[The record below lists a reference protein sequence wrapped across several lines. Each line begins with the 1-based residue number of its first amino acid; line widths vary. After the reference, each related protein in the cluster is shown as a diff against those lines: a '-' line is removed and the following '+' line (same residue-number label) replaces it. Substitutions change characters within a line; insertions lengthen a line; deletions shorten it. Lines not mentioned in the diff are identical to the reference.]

1 MIKKIIYFLLISL
14 TTITLFFGSCTNS
27 SNTNDNSTKF
37 LSLDF
42 LRKSVQIMINDEKT
56 LFLVIDHSKHWN
68 IKDLCLYKYKN
79 NLNVGFQKIESEVDS
94 INKKVIYL
102 SAGKEIKPEILFD
115 ENYIIKKYDRINY
128 LESQTIGNFLI
139 TKILL
144 MENDKIKLIGY
155 RSINAFASLT
165 NIGYNNFNIKDSI
178 IENINFLKFNYRYKK
193 LSKRKYDKQNKII
206 IDEIYLIEKS
216 EVLDSLYLQ
225 IISKNNFIKGHNTN

>member
-1 MIKKIIYFLLISL
+1 
-14 TTITLFFGSCTNS
+14 
-27 SNTNDNSTKF
+27 
-37 LSLDF
+37 
-42 LRKSVQIMINDEKT
+42 MINDEKT
-56 LFLVIDHSKHWN
+56 LFLVIDHSKHLN

-79 NLNVGFQKIESEVDS
+79 NLNVGYQKIDSEVDS

-102 SAGKEIKPEILFD
+102 SAAKEIKPEFFFD
-115 ENYIIKKYDRINY
+115 ENYIVKSYNRINY
-128 LESQTIGNFLI
+128 LENQTIGNFLI

-155 RSINAFASLT
+155 RSNNSFASLS
-165 NIGYNNFNIKDSI
+165 NIEDNNFNIKDSI

-225 IISKNNFIKGHNTN
+225 IISKNNVIKGHNTN